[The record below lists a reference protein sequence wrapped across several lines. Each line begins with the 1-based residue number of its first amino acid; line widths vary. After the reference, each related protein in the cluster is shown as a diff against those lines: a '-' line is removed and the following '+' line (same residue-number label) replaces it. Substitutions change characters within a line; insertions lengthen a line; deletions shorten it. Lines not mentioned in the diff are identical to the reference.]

1 MFSSFSFHLT
11 DSFLKLLRSAPFLH
25 PLQREVLYNSNMGL
39 SHSTFHWKILDL
51 LNDFFKF
58 VYIKVNSLSYKVL
71 QLLTNASLSCIHHF
85 SSMGNSFYCP
95 KESSMLHL
103 FSNLLLNP
111 NPWQPLIL
119 FFVSIVLPLPE
130 CCLIAII
137 HYIAFSDRLL

>member
-58 VYIKVNSLSYKVL
+58 VYIKINSLSYKVL
-71 QLLTNASLSCIHHF
+71 QLLTNASLSCIQYKCIQMYLVQMYPVQIWIQMYPNV
-85 SSMGNSFYCP
+85 SSIMY
-95 KESSMLHL
+95 
-103 FSNLLLNP
+103 P
-111 NPWQPLIL
+111 N
-119 FFVSIVLPLPE
+119 
-130 CCLIAII
+130 AYII
-137 HYIAFSDRLL
+137 MYPFQ